1 MVQMW
6 RLHMAAEET
15 GNHSGKIRICL
26 NCKNKDSNDKILST
40 LANSSQ
46 SILELKGNAKEM
58 NFLTQ
63 NNFPP
68 LIFATDTKTSENCLW
83 Q

>member
-1 MVQMW
+1 MIKSLVPWQ
-6 RLHMAAEET
+6 
-15 GNHSGKIRICL
+15 
-26 NCKNKDSNDKILST
+26 ILPGPP
-40 LANSSQ
+40 
-46 SILELKGNAKEM
+46 LELKGNAKEM

-68 LIFATDTKTSENCLW
+68 LIVATDTKTSENCLW